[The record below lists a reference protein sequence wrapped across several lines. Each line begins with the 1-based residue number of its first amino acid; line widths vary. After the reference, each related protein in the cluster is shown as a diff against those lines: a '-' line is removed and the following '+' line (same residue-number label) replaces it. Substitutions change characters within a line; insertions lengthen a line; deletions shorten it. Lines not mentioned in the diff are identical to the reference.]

1 MRYLV
6 LFTYYETNESKLN
19 LYFFLKNGVFRSNM
33 ITYIFIIKGNKL
45 SVKIP
50 KFNNVIIQKTL
61 NEGYDFGGWSEGLK
75 LVNLNNYDR
84 FIFLNDTVRGP
95 FLPTYLNKKD
105 WVKHFTVFIDNKVKL
120 VGSTINRNK
129 IYFRK
134 IKNDHIQ
141 SMSFATDKIGLDL
154 LIKNNIFNKKLC
166 IDKIKESKWNYISEF
181 EIRMSEIILSNGY
194 NIKSLQFREI
204 RVDPQHLL
212 FYNWTTINPLEI
224 MFIKTNRINNKI
236 VQNYTDWNLPI
247 KYKFIDLNKKKS
259 NKLFYLV
266 IAILLIGMAVKILS
280 IFIKY

>member
-50 KFNNVIIQKTL
+50 KFNNVIVQKTL
-61 NEGYDFGGWSEGLK
+61 NEGYDFGGWSDGLK

-105 WVKHFTVFIDNKVKL
+105 WVRHFTTFINNKVKL

-129 IYFRK
+129 IYYRK

-166 IDKIKESKWNYISEF
+166 IDKMKESKWNYISEF
-181 EIRMSEIILSNGY
+181 EIRMSEIILNNGY
-194 NIKSLQFREI
+194 NIKSLQFCEI
-204 RVDPQHLL
+204 KVDPQHLF

-236 VQNYTDWNLPI
+236 VQNYSKWNLPNNKKLNYI
-247 KYKFIDLNKKKS
+247 VEKNNKKKR
-259 NKLFYLV
+259 LFLIIV
-266 IAILLIGMAVKILS
+266 ILIVFLLAFKI
-280 IFIKY
+280 FMNT

>member
-6 LFTYYETNESKLN
+6 LFTYYETNASKLN

-50 KFNNVIIQKTL
+50 KFNNVIVQKTL
-61 NEGYDFGGWSEGLK
+61 NEGYDFGGWSDGLK
-75 LVNLNNYDR
+75 LVNLDNYDR

-105 WVKHFTVFIDNKVKL
+105 WVRHFTAFINIKVKL

-166 IDKIKESKWNYISEF
+166 IDKMKESKWNYISEF

-194 NIKSLQFREI
+194 NIKSLQFCEI
-204 RVDPQHLL
+204 KVDPQHLL

-236 VQNYTDWNLPI
+236 VQNYSIWNLP
-247 KYKFIDLNKKKS
+247 YNKKLSYIVEIKKN
-259 NKLFYLV
+259 NKWLFLV
-266 IAILLIGMAVKILS
+266 VVIIIVLIIAFKI
-280 IFIKY
+280 FMNT

>member
-6 LFTYYETNESKLN
+6 LFTYYETNASKLN

-50 KFNNVIIQKTL
+50 KFNNVIVQKTL
-61 NEGYDFGGWSEGLK
+61 NEGYDFGGWSDGLK

-105 WVKHFTVFIDNKVKL
+105 WVRHFTAFINNKVKL

-129 IYFRK
+129 IYYRK

-166 IDKIKESKWNYISEF
+166 IDKMKESKWNYISEF

-194 NIKSLQFREI
+194 NIKSLQFCEI
-204 RVDPQHLL
+204 KVDPQHLL

-236 VQNYTDWNLPI
+236 VQNYSIWNLP
-247 KYKFIDLNKKKS
+247 YNKKLSYIVEIKKN
-259 NKLFYLV
+259 NKWLFLV
-266 IAILLIGMAVKILS
+266 VVIIIVLIIAFKI
-280 IFIKY
+280 FMNT

>member
-50 KFNNVIIQKTL
+50 KFNNVIVQKTL
-61 NEGYDFGGWSEGLK
+61 NEGYDFGGWSDGLK

-105 WVKHFTVFIDNKVKL
+105 WVRHFTAFINNKVKL

-129 IYFRK
+129 IYYRK

-166 IDKIKESKWNYISEF
+166 IDKMKESKWNYISEF

-194 NIKSLQFREI
+194 NIKSLQFCEI
-204 RVDPQHLL
+204 KVDPQHLL

-236 VQNYTDWNLPI
+236 VQNYSIWNLP
-247 KYKFIDLNKKKS
+247 YNKKLSYIVEKKKN
-259 NKLFYLV
+259 NKWLFLVVVIIIVLIIAFIYL
-266 IAILLIGMAVKILS
+266 
-280 IFIKY
+280 